1 MKQNKK
7 QKTSFALIMFFA
19 FSLVVSAYFI
29 SVIINTQLD
38 ISAKEKELLNMQ
50 TQVLAQEVE
59 NEELQRALEND
70 SEEAYIERV
79 AREKLG
85 YFLPDERVYVDMSG
99 N

>member
-7 QKTSFALIMFFA
+7 SKNSFVFIMFLAFALI
-19 FSLVVSAYFI
+19 VSAYFI
-29 SVIINTQLD
+29 SVIINTQME
-38 ISAKEKELLNMQ
+38 ISAKENTLLNMQ

-59 NEELQRALEND
+59 NEELQRALDND
-70 SEEAYIERV
+70 SQQAYIERV